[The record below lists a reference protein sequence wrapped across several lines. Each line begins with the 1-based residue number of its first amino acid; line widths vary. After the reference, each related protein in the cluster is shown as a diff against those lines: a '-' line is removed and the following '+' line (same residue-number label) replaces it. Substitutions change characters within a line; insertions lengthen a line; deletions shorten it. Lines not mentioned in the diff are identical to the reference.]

1 MAWMPRIRK
10 ALFPSPRTTFTVR
23 WRGTDSHGHT
33 MANPPLTP
41 EDLERY
47 QARLQALIMEHRD
60 LDQVISHLAE
70 NPPPDQLL
78 VPRLKK
84 RKLQLR
90 DQIWEV
96 EALLTP
102 DEPA

>member
-1 MAWMPRIRK
+1 M
-10 ALFPSPRTTFTVR
+10 T
-23 WRGTDSHGHT
+23 
-33 MANPPLTP
+33 NPPLSH
-41 EDLERY
+41 EDKAGY
-47 QARLQALIMEHRD
+47 QARLQALVMEHRD

-70 NPPPDQLL
+70 HPPTDDLL

-90 DQIWEV
+90 DQIWEI

>member
-1 MAWMPRIRK
+1 MSNA
-10 ALFPSPRTTFTVR
+10 
-23 WRGTDSHGHT
+23 
-33 MANPPLTP
+33 PLSP

-47 QARLQALIMEHRD
+47 QARLQALIQEHRD
-60 LDQVISHLAE
+60 LDQVILHLAD

-90 DQIWEV
+90 DQIWQI
-96 EALLTP
+96 EALLAP

>member
-1 MAWMPRIRK
+1 MTNR
-10 ALFPSPRTTFTVR
+10 
-23 WRGTDSHGHT
+23 
-33 MANPPLTP
+33 PLTP
-41 EDLERY
+41 ADIDSYE
-47 QARLQALIMEHRD
+47 ARLKALIMEHRD
-60 LDQVISHLAE
+60 LDQVIEHLTQ

-90 DQIWEV
+90 DQIWEI
-96 EALLTP
+96 ESLLTP